1 MKNLFSKSG
10 TFGNY
15 IPGDDGSV
23 SILLYGDIGEKAGVD
38 PETIVAQLMQLSREY
53 SSIDVRINSNGGD
66 VFSGFAIYNALKSC
80 KADITIYIDGLAAS
94 MAGAIALC
102 GKPVYMSRN
111 ARLML
116 HGVSVGIYGNKQE
129 MGNIIRQINA
139 LEDSLADMLS
149 ARMRIPKEEVKLRF
163 FDGTDH
169 WFSAEEAL
177 QEGLIDGISELW
189 SELKGLEVNNK
200 NPQEVYSMY
209 YNHFVN
215 MNNSTD
221 FLGKVRSIPLFSSMN
236 ETEIVDYLT
245 VFAQNSEINISPK
258 AALQF
263 ACKRG
268 YITEDECTSM
278 HAILGNDARKTAQ
291 YIKSKRDI
299 YDKEFHDRYVEYM
312 DEQTDYPN
320 NRLIPAFVYD
330 KELENLAKHDF
341 KAFKR
346 LVEASP
352 RGKSIEDYLG
362 LPLSEHQKSRL
373 KGAPRPTYYD
383 DTVMDIRAN
392 RSLWGLEEYRKYAP
406 EELRRDRKLYARLV
420 EQEKEKNK
428 NK

>member
-38 PETIVAQLMQLSREY
+38 SESIVSQLMQLSKEY

-80 KADITIYIDGLAAS
+80 KANITIYVDGLAAS

-116 HGVSVGIYGNKQE
+116 HGVSVGIHGNKQE
-129 MGNIIRQINA
+129 LARIIDQIKG

-149 ARMRIPKEEVKLRF
+149 ARMQIPKEEVKLRF

-177 QEGLIDGISELW
+177 REGLIDGISEPW

-200 NPQEVYSMY
+200 NPQEIYSMY

-215 MNNSTD
+215 MNNPTD
-221 FLGKVRSIPLFSSMN
+221 FLNKVKSIHLFSSMN

-245 VFAQNSEINISPK
+245 VFAQNDEMCISSK

-278 HAILGNDARKTAQ
+278 YAILGNDTRKTAQ
-291 YIKSKRDI
+291 YIKSKQDI
-299 YDKEFHDRYVEYM
+299 YDKEFHNKYVEYM
-312 DEQTDYPN
+312 DEQTGYPN
-320 NRLIPAFVYD
+320 NRFIPAFVHD
-330 KELENLAKHDF
+330 KEVENLAKHDF
-341 KAFKR
+341 KAFKKM
-346 LVEASP
+346 VERCP
-352 RGKSIEDYLG
+352 KWKSVEDYLG
-362 LPLSEHQKSRL
+362 LPLSEGQKRRL
-373 KGAPRPTYYD
+373 KGAPRPTYHND
-383 DTVMDIRAN
+383 IDMNIRAD

-406 EELRRDRKLYARLV
+406 EELRHNPKLYARLL
-420 EQEKEKNK
+420 EQEKNK